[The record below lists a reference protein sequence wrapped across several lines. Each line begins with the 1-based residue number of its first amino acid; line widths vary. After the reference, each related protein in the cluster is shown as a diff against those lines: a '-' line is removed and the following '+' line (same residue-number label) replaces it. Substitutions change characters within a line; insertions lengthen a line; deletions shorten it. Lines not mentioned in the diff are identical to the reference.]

1 MQNTNQFTA
10 TTLRTDPVKVIP
22 MAGVPQAGAAAGVTE
37 ASSTHETLYKAAT
50 LAAALLLL
58 AGAAAA

>member
-1 MQNTNQFTA
+1 MENTNQFTTSA
-10 TTLRTDPVKVIP
+10 LRTECANVIAMP
-22 MAGVPQAGAAAGVTE
+22 GMTQDCTADVATN

>member
-1 MQNTNQFTA
+1 MENTSQFTA
-10 TTLRTDPVKVIP
+10 TTLRTDHANVIAMP
-22 MAGVPQAGAAAGVTE
+22 GTPQVGTATAVTG